1 MADSIPGGSQRMKYS
16 AQNMTP
22 ALLSEIEVALAR
34 VRPYGSI
41 EIYVQNSIITQIT
54 VRTIKKTSVGL
65 TGSS

>member
-1 MADSIPGGSQRMKYS
+1 MPDTFDPRRDKIRFS

-34 VRPYGSI
+34 VIPYGSI

-65 TGSS
+65 SRG

>member
-1 MADSIPGGSQRMKYS
+1 MPDTFDQHRDKRRFS

-34 VRPYGSI
+34 VIPYGSI
-41 EIYVQNSIITQIT
+41 EIYVQNNIITQIT

-65 TGSS
+65 SRV